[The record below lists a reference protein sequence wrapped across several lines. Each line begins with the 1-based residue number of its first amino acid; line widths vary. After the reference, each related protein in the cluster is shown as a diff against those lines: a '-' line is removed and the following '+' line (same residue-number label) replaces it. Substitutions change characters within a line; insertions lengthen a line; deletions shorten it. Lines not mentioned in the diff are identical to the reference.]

1 MCCVELVNTTFAAAA
16 FVDIGPRS
24 REEFGQTIHDR
35 CMSIAFSA
43 GFSKLRLFHVREI
56 LVYIMRLLVG
66 LSPDSVDRIGSYI
79 SLFRVLGKCKRAL

>member
-1 MCCVELVNTTFAAAA
+1 
-16 FVDIGPRS
+16 
-24 REEFGQTIHDR
+24 
-35 CMSIAFSA
+35 MSIAFSA

>member
-24 REEFGQTIHDR
+24 RKEFGQTIHDR
-35 CMSIAFSA
+35 CMLIA

-56 LVYIMRLLVG
+56 LVYIMRLLC
-66 LSPDSVDRIGSYI
+66 GS
-79 SLFRVLGKCKRAL
+79 